1 MGVIPLF
8 TNFLPVPSEQGIG
21 SDDGG
26 KSVKGL
32 AAQSLGGLGHP
43 GFLGPGEAQA
53 SRYLGTQGV
62 YLGFIEFDEFSFIGV
77 QQSGQKQ
84 QK

>member
-1 MGVIPLF
+1 LRPKALAASAILAF
-8 TNFLPVPSEQGIG
+8 W
-21 SDDGG
+21 
-26 KSVKGL
+26 GL
-32 AAQSLGGLGHP
+32 AKRKRP
-43 GFLGPGEAQA
+43 GIWERRA
-53 SRYLGTQGV
+53 V